1 MEFAISIAMVDV
13 TVTMYNHNLNARE
26 VKILEVFLLN
36 LAAQSNASSTKMGM
50 ALNPLEKSEQDE
62 ILHYR
67 FAWQSSISEEV
78 FAEFKE
84 GLERR
89 FSEGFKMCDLPEG
102 QLFYKENAYIES
114 T

>member
-1 MEFAISIAMVDV
+1 VEFAISIAMVDV
-13 TVTMYNHNLNARE
+13 TVKMNGHDLNNRE
-26 VKILEVFLLN
+26 TKILEVFLLN
-36 LAAQSNASSTKMGM
+36 LVAQSNASSTKMGM
-50 ALNPLEKSEQDE
+50 ALNPLEKSERDE

-67 FAWQSSISEEV
+67 FAWQSPISEEL

-89 FSEGFKMCDLPEG
+89 FSGAFKMCDLPEG
-102 QLFYKENAYIES
+102 QLLFKENAYIES

>member
-13 TVTMYNHNLNARE
+13 TVKMNDHDLNDRE
-26 VKILEVFLLN
+26 AKILEVFLLN

-67 FAWQSSISEEV
+67 FAWHSSISEEL
-78 FAEFKE
+78 FGEFKE
-84 GLERR
+84 GIERR
-89 FSEGFKMCDLPEG
+89 FSGAFKMCDLPEG
-102 QLFYKENAYIES
+102 QLLFEENAYIAS
-114 T
+114 S

>member
-13 TVTMYNHNLNARE
+13 KVKMNNHDLNDRE
-26 VKILEVFLLN
+26 VNILEVFLLN

-50 ALNPLEKSEQDE
+50 ALNPLEKLEHDTV
-62 ILHYR
+62 LHYR
-67 FAWQSSISEEV
+67 FAWQSSISEELYG
-78 FAEFKE
+78 EFKE

-89 FSEGFKMCDLPEG
+89 YSVAFKMCDLPEG
-102 QLFYKENAYIES
+102 QLLFKENAYIAS

>member
-1 MEFAISIAMVDV
+1 MNGHD
-13 TVTMYNHNLNARE
+13 LNDRE

-50 ALNPLEKSEQDE
+50 ALNPLEKLENDE

-67 FAWQSSISEEV
+67 FAWQTSISEELYG
-78 FAEFKE
+78 EFKE

-89 FSEGFKMCDLPEG
+89 FSGAFKMCDLPVGEL
-102 QLFYKENAYIES
+102 LFKENAYIES
-114 T
+114 RVRKTETV